1 MPITIQKGARKLA
14 ADQFNAVIMLLG
26 LIATLIACCVEKS
39 LMQIAVGLDGV
50 FIAGVLGKSA
60 SFNWANTKEYTP
72 ETKKDGV

>member
-1 MPITIQKGARKLA
+1 MFIKTDKGGRKLA

-50 FIAGVLGKSA
+50 FIAGVLGKA
-60 SFNWANTKEYTP
+60 TAFNWANTKEYSAD
-72 ETKKDGV
+72 KKEGV